1 VELRRGRRHRHCR
14 GHPARPSR
22 PGVVFASYGRLRD
35 GAPWPGAPG
44 PRWGWHR
51 LSSPWAQRI
60 VVDAGVK
67 PGELVL
73 DIGAGLGSLTE
84 ALLGVGA
91 RVVAVELH
99 RGRAR
104 MLRER
109 FVGQPVTVVQA
120 DASDLKLPRRPFRVV
135 ANPPFAVVEPLLR
148 RLLAPGSRVYA
159 ADLVTS
165 RHAGRRWA
173 GPGAPGAGRW
183 AAELQIVIGRTVPRQ
198 AFVPSPP
205 RDAKVL
211 VIRRR

>member
-1 VELRRGRRHRHCR
+1 MAGRTR
-14 GHPARPSR
+14 
-22 PGVVFASYGRLRD
+22 
-35 GAPWPGAPG
+35 

-51 LSSPWAQRI
+51 LSSPWAQRF
-60 VVDAGVK
+60 VAGAAVE

-91 RVVAVELH
+91 RVVAIELH

-104 MLRER
+104 VLRER
-109 FVGQPVTVVQA
+109 FLGQPVTVVQA
-120 DASDLKLPRRPFRVV
+120 DASDLRLPRRPFRVV

-148 RLLAPGSRVYA
+148 RLLAPGSRMYA
-159 ADLVTS
+159 ADLVIS
-165 RHAGRRWA
+165 RHTGRRWA
-173 GPGAPGAGRW
+173 GPRAPGAGRW
-183 AAELQIVIGRTVPRQ
+183 AAEHQIVVGRTVPRQ